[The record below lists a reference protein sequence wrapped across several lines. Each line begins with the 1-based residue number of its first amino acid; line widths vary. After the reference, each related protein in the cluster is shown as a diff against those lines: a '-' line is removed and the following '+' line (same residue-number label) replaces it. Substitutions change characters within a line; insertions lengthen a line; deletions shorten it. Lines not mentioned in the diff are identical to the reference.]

1 MPAPAPSPRHAG
13 FAAGMWRFPR
23 SLVHPI
29 VLTFVLAAVFSYL
42 SADTVRAAYLL
53 AVGLALAW
61 DHARPRASRPPSG
74 PAAAT
79 ESRPGASHAIA
90 VFSIESAERRR
101 AAMRRLL
108 VPALL
113 AAVAYSLI
121 VGWFARYSWPATIS
135 VTIPS
140 VAGVLVAWRVSAGS
154 HTEPGRLS
162 WVGVGAWAFVW
173 AGASVWELTA
183 LFLQPSLS
191 TDSYAHPTLSV
202 LANSVLA
209 AWPGRSVVLFGW
221 LAFGW
226 YLARR

>member
-1 MPAPAPSPRHAG
+1 MPAPAPSTRHAG
-13 FAAGMWRFPR
+13 FAAGLWGFPR
-23 SLVHPI
+23 GLVHPV
-29 VLTFVLAAVFSYL
+29 VLTFVTAAIFSYL
-42 SADTVRAAYLL
+42 SADTVRAVYLL

-61 DHARPRASRPPSG
+61 DHARPRTPRPAPG
-74 PAAAT
+74 PAEAAG
-79 ESRPGASHAIA
+79 SGFGASHPVA

-108 VPALL
+108 VPAVV
-113 AAVAYSLI
+113 AAVAYSSI
-121 VGWFARYSWPATIS
+121 VGWFPRYSWPATIS

-140 VAGVLVAWRVSAGS
+140 VAAVLVAWRVSAGS
-154 HTEPGRLS
+154 QAEPGRLS
-162 WVGVGAWAFVW
+162 WAGIGAWSFVW

-183 LFLQPSLS
+183 LFLQPTLS
-191 TDSYAHPTLSV
+191 TDSYAHPTLSY

-209 AWPGRSVVLFGW
+209 AWPGRSVVVLGW

>member
-1 MPAPAPSPRHAG
+1 MPAPVPSPRHAA
-13 FAAGMWRFPR
+13 FAAGLWRFPR
-23 SLVHPI
+23 GLIHPV
-29 VLTFVLAAVFSYL
+29 VLTFVIAAIFSYL

-61 DHARPRASRPPSG
+61 DHARPHAPRPASG
-74 PAAAT
+74 PAEAT
-79 ESRPGASHAIA
+79 KNGLGTSHPVA

-101 AAMRRLL
+101 AAMRGLL
-108 VPALL
+108 VPAVV
-113 AAVAYSLI
+113 AAGAYALI
-121 VGWFARYSWPATIS
+121 VGWFPRYSWPATIL

-140 VAGVLVAWRVSAGS
+140 VAGVLIAWRVSAGS
-154 HTEPGRLS
+154 QTEPGRLS
-162 WVGVGAWAFVW
+162 WVGIGAWAFVW

-183 LFLQPSLS
+183 LFLQPTLS

-202 LANSVLA
+202 LANSVLV
-209 AWPGRSVVLFGW
+209 AWPGRSLVLFGW